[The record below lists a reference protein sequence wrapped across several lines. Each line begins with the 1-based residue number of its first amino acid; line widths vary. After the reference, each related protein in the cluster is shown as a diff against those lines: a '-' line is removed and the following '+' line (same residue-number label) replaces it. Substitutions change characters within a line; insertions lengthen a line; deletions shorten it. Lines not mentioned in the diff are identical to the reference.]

1 MRVIEQKI
9 KTVIVGDRVT
19 KKHFLLLP
27 RTALNTHSGEIE
39 TRWLETATVVYEICA
54 SRDVYPTSRQCNI
67 IGAEILEKYA
77 FFDPIEFL
85 NS

>member
-1 MRVIEQKI
+1 MRVIEQKV

-39 TRWLETATVVYEICA
+39 TRWLETATVVYEICPQ
-54 SRDVYPTSRQCNI
+54 RDWYFIKHRVE
-67 IGAEILEKYA
+67 GEEILEKYA
-77 FFDPIEFL
+77 CFDPIEFL